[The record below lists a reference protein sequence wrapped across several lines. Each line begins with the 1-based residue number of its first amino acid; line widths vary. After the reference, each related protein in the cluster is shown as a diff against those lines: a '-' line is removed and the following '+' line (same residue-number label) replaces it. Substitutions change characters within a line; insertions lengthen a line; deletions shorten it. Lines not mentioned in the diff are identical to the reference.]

1 MSLYIKF
8 NNIIMGAIIIKGDTE
23 NNKILAK
30 LAEKLGNKVIS
41 IKDEEFEDFTLGK
54 MMDESKTDETAT
66 REEIMRKLRKR

>member
-1 MSLYIKF
+1 
-8 NNIIMGAIIIKGDTE
+8 MGAIIIKGDTE

-41 IKDEEFEDFTLGK
+41 IKDEEFEDFALGK
-54 MMDESKTDETAT
+54 MMDESKTDETAS